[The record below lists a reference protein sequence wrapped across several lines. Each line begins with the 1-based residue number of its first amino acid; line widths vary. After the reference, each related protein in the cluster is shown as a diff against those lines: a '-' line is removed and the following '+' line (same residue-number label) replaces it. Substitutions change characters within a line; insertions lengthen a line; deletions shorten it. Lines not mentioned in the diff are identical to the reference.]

1 MMRLHFIAIGGSA
14 MHSLAIAMHLL
25 GHKVSGSDDAVYDPS
40 RCNLEASGL
49 LPLNLGWFPEK
60 INSEVDVVILGMHAK
75 KDNPELLEAQKKG
88 LKIQSYP
95 EFLAARSQNKSRV
108 VIAGSHGKTTITSMI
123 LYVLFYHEIKTDFMV
138 GAQLKFMSET
148 LSISK
153 ENDFILLEGDEY
165 LSSPIDLRPKFLW
178 YHPEIALISGIAWDH
193 INVFPTFE
201 NYVKQFESFINSIQ
215 PGGVLIYNEED
226 EILKSLVEAHPHSIK
241 KIPYKTPKHYINN
254 SVTYL
259 ETTEGNLPL
268 SVFGEHNLLNLA
280 GAKWITQLMGLDA
293 SEFYEAIPS
302 FIGASKRLEC
312 LVKSKTAYLFK
323 DFAHA
328 PSKVTATSKA
338 VKKQF
343 SNHKIVICLELHT
356 YSSLDSEFIEQY
368 AHSLDQADEVVVF
381 YDPEALKIKKRAPIA
396 PESIK
401 LAFRSTSINIFNH
414 KDSLLNFLLKKK
426 YENKVLVMM
435 SSGSFGDLDWEI
447 LKARVSEF

>member
-123 LYVLFYHEIKTDFMV
+123 LHVLYYHEIKTDFMV

-226 EILKSLVEAHPHSIK
+226 EILKSLVEAHQHSIK

-280 GAKWITQLMGLDA
+280 GAK
-293 SEFYEAIPS
+293 
-302 FIGASKRLEC
+302 
-312 LVKSKTAYLFK
+312 
-323 DFAHA
+323 
-328 PSKVTATSKA
+328 
-338 VKKQF
+338 
-343 SNHKIVICLELHT
+343 
-356 YSSLDSEFIEQY
+356 
-368 AHSLDQADEVVVF
+368 
-381 YDPEALKIKKRAPIA
+381 
-396 PESIK
+396 
-401 LAFRSTSINIFNH
+401 
-414 KDSLLNFLLKKK
+414 
-426 YENKVLVMM
+426 
-435 SSGSFGDLDWEI
+435 
-447 LKARVSEF
+447 

>member
-14 MHSLAIAMHLL
+14 MHSLAIAMQLL
-25 GHKVSGSDDAVYDPS
+25 GHKVSGSDDAIYDPS
-40 RCNLEASGL
+40 RSNLDASGL
-49 LPLNLGWFPEK
+49 LPHNLGWFPEK

-138 GAQLKFMSET
+138 GAQLKFMRKT

-165 LSSPIDLRPKFLW
+165 LSSPIYLRPKFLW
-178 YHPEIALISGIAWDH
+178 YRPEIALISGIAWDH

-201 NYVKQFESFINSIQ
+201 NYIKQFESFIDTIQ

-241 KIPYKTPKHYINN
+241 KIPYKTPKYYINN

-280 GAKWITQLMGLDA
+280 AAKWITQLMGLDA

-302 FIGASKRLEC
+302 FLGASKRLEC
-312 LVKSKTAYLFK
+312 LVKSKTAFLFK

-368 AHSLDQADEVVVF
+368 AHSLDQADEVIVF
-381 YDPEALKIKKRAPIA
+381 YDPEALKLKKRAPIA
-396 PESIK
+396 TESIK
-401 LAFRSTSINIFNH
+401 QAFRSTSINIFNH

-426 YENKVLVMM
+426 YENEVLVMM
-435 SSGSFGDLDWEI
+435 SSGNFGNLDWEI